1 MKKALLISTSIILAF
16 IFIFLIWSINPLKPL
31 SEVENYLKSSEN
43 VKIEYI
49 GKDIFFKPKTNSNI
63 GIIFYPGGHVD
74 YRAYAPLGF
83 YLAKNN
89 INFVLLKMPL
99 NLAFFRTNGAKS
111 IIDKYGNI
119 KWYVAGHSL
128 GGIAAIEFAKKNNVE
143 GVILL
148 ASYPAKD
155 ISNLELKI
163 LAITASN
170 DGLVTQEKFKSKIK
184 LFPKNTVFYEID
196 GGNHSQFG
204 FYPLQKGDN
213 EATIDRHKQ
222 LSTIVNK
229 ILEFINENSS
239 SN

>member
-1 MKKALLISTSIILAF
+1 MKKTLLISTSIILAF

-43 VKIEYI
+43 VKIEYV

-99 NLAFFRTNGAKS
+99 NLAFFRTNGAKN

-119 KWYVAGHSL
+119 EWYVAGHSL

-155 ISNLELKI
+155 ISNLDLKI
-163 LAITASN
+163 LALQQVTMGLLQGKNSN
-170 DGLVTQEKFKSKIK
+170 QKLNFFQKIRYFTKLTEEIILNLDFTHSKK
-184 LFPKNTVFYEID
+184 EIMR
-196 GGNHSQFG
+196 
-204 FYPLQKGDN
+204 LQL
-213 EATIDRHKQ
+213 IDTNNFQ
-222 LSTIVNK
+222 
-229 ILEFINENSS
+229 
-239 SN
+239 

>member
-31 SEVENYLKSSEN
+31 KEVENYLKPDKN
-43 VKIEYI
+43 VEIEYI
-49 GKDIFFKPKTNSNI
+49 GKDIFFKTKTNSNI

-74 YRAYAPLGF
+74 YRAYTPPGF

-119 KWYVAGHSL
+119 KRYVAGHSL

-148 ASYPAKD
+148 ASYPSKD
-155 ISNLELKI
+155 ISNLDLKI
-163 LAITASN
+163 LAITASK
-170 DGLVTQEKFKSKIK
+170 DGLVTREKFKSKIK
-184 LFPKNTVFYEID
+184 FFPKNTVFYEID

-204 FYPLQKGDN
+204 FYPLQKGN
-213 EATIDRHKQ
+213 NKATIDRYKQ

-239 SN
+239 LN